1 MLSLVGAHV
10 HDEVTVVS
18 DEKAALARTRITYL
32 ESLGDEL
39 RGRGFAVRLAIPHD
53 GPPSLHVVNPHA
65 SALAENILAE
75 TAGGAWWF
83 WWSWAERIAPAD
95 DPADAAD
102 RVTRVLAAAGEY
114 SS

>member
-1 MLSLVGAHV
+1 M
-10 HDEVTVVS
+10 S
-18 DEKAALARTRITYL
+18 DETAALARTRIAYL
-32 ESLGDEL
+32 ERLGDEL
-39 RGRGFAVRLAIPHD
+39 RDRGFAVRLTVPQG

-75 TAGGAWWF
+75 STDGGWWF

-95 DPADAAD
+95 DLGDVAD
-102 RVTRVLAAAGEY
+102 RVTRVLAVTGEY

>member
-1 MLSLVGAHV
+1 
-10 HDEVTVVS
+10 VS
-18 DEKAALARTRITYL
+18 DEKATALARTRIAYL

-39 RGRGFAVRLAIPHD
+39 RVRGFAVRLMIPQG
-53 GPPSLHVVNPHA
+53 GPPSLHVVNPRA

-75 TAGGAWWF
+75 STAGVWWF

-95 DPADAAD
+95 DPAEAAD
-102 RVTRVLAAAGEY
+102 RVTRVLAATGEY

>member
-1 MLSLVGAHV
+1 M
-10 HDEVTVVS
+10 S
-18 DEKAALARTRITYL
+18 DDQAALARTRIAYL
-32 ESLGDEL
+32 ERLGDEL
-39 RGRGFAVRLAIPHD
+39 RDRGFAVRLTVPQG

-75 TAGGAWWF
+75 SSAGTWWF

-95 DPADAAD
+95 DLRSAAG
-102 RVTRVLAAAGEY
+102 RVTRVLAATGEY

>member
-1 MLSLVGAHV
+1 
-10 HDEVTVVS
+10 VS
-18 DEKAALARTRITYL
+18 DEKTALARTRITYL
-32 ESLGDEL
+32 ESLGDAL
-39 RGRGFAVRLAIPHD
+39 RNRGFAVRLMIPQG
-53 GPPSLHVVNPHA
+53 GPPSLHVVNPRA

-75 TAGGAWWF
+75 CAESTDGGWWF

-95 DPADAAD
+95 DLDEAAD

>member
-1 MLSLVGAHV
+1 
-10 HDEVTVVS
+10 VS
-18 DEKAALARTRITYL
+18 DENAALARTRIAYL

-39 RGRGFAVRLAIPHD
+39 RDRGFAVRLTIPQG

-75 TAGGAWWF
+75 ATAGAWWF

-95 DPADAAD
+95 DPTEAAD
-102 RVTRVLAAAGEY
+102 RVTRVLAATGEY

>member
-1 MLSLVGAHV
+1 MP
-10 HDEVTVVS
+10 
-18 DEKAALARTRITYL
+18 DEKAALARTRIAYL

-39 RGRGFAVRLAIPHD
+39 RNRGFAVRLTIPQG

-65 SALAENILAE
+65 AALAENILAE
-75 TAGGAWWF
+75 SAEGTDGTWWF

-95 DPADAAD
+95 DLGEAAD
-102 RVTRVLAAAGEY
+102 RVTRVLAATGEY

>member
-1 MLSLVGAHV
+1 M
-10 HDEVTVVS
+10 S
-18 DEKAALARTRITYL
+18 DESSALARTRIEYL

-39 RGRGFAVRLAIPHD
+39 RNRGFAVRLTIPR
-53 GPPSLHVVNPHA
+53 GAPPSLHVVNPHA

-75 TAGGAWWF
+75 STEGTWWF

-95 DPADAAD
+95 DLGEAVG
-102 RVTRVLAAAGEY
+102 RVTRVLAVTGEY

>member
-1 MLSLVGAHV
+1 M
-10 HDEVTVVS
+10 S
-18 DEKAALARTRITYL
+18 DENSALARTRIAYL

-39 RGRGFAVRLAIPHD
+39 RGRGFAVRLTIPQG

-65 SALAENILAE
+65 SALTENILAE
-75 TAGGAWWF
+75 TTAGTWWF

-95 DPADAAD
+95 DPAEAAD
-102 RVTRVLAAAGEY
+102 RVTRVLAATGEY